1 MEREISEIWKGVLG
15 TKRDDVNEDFITLGG
30 DSLQAVQL
38 VNQIKKRY
46 QLDFPLNR
54 MFQNVTIRVL
64 SAFVEN
70 GIKNKD
76 VE

>member
-1 MEREISEIWKGVLG
+1 MG